1 MLLKKIY
8 LKKTVIKISDVGQYF
23 LVFQG
28 KEDSRVLVTPEMI
41 GHKFGEYSFTR
52 KRNIFKSKS

>member
-1 MLLKKIY
+1 MAP
-8 LKKTVIKISDVGQYF
+8 QYF

-28 KEDSRVLVTPEMI
+28 KEDSRVLVTPEMV